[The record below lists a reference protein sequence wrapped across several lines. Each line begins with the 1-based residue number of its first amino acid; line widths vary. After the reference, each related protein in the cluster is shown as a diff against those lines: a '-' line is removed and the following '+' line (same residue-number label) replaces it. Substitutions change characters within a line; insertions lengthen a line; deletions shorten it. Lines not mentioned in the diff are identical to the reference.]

1 MADLLKKEMWIVKK
15 YGIATKTLEKIKG
28 YYGGYWGKEWFE
40 KFKENPYLTMAM
52 DGVGFKRAD
61 TYAQKLGFDMLS
73 PIRVTACIVSTVE
86 ESSNGDTILELPKI
100 IKTMVNELKVPQEL
114 IMNCILSCEGEY
126 ILLDSKYKTLSKY
139 EVDNGSFP
147 VYITTPLWYST
158 ERYIFEWSK
167 ELEKKDR
174 EKVDWNIIEKVLEK
188 NPTLNKEQKYAVEH
202 FFDENFNMLIGSA
215 GCLPYDTEVLT
226 KSGWKMICECENEEI
241 MVANPINK
249 LGVYGKFEK
258 PIFRKYEVDQFYNI
272 KTGTNFDL
280 TVSEEHKNL
289 YMTRKG
295 AYYKDISTKDL
306 VDRLKD
312 LDSKREINNKRNLHC
327 CVIPETFEWFGK
339 GMSYT
344 DDYIRLKIAV
354 ICDGYFAHDVISKPY
369 MCHVNL
375 KKARKQERMEYLL
388 NKLNITY
395 TIQKSNEGY
404 KKYYFEM
411 DNDDKVL
418 YKKWFFETNER
429 QRKIIMEEIL
439 LWDGN
444 IDKREKSIGSF
455 STTIKETAD
464 TIQLIACSLG
474 YRTSISI
481 DKRREKYKNGVCYDV
496 IFSKNKLKGF
506 HLESSETTKV
516 EKVDRG
522 KYMYCFT
529 TSTGYFPIRQKNKI
543 YITGNCGK
551 SYLVKV
557 LLDLLDSHGMTYTL
571 LTPTGIASFNL
582 TEKTGRESQTIHRR
596 YATDNRI
603 TTDYVIIDEFG
614 MCSCQHIDML
624 KYLVIDRTK
633 TKPLFI
639 GDKYQ
644 LPSISAGDFL
654 SSIMNLL
661 KCGKLKGNIFELTQI
676 MRASNESYIPYLCNM
691 FCGNNKFEAPVMNK
705 RDLKGVEFYDREV
718 ELFSQIERII
728 KTKGWDWKETAVIM
742 PQRKGENGCDAFN
755 LYMQEKNKSEILY
768 DDGYKVFK
776 KNDMLMHIKNNTSLG
791 IYNGELIEILDKYNC
806 KTIDD
811 EGIPVEK
818 TFYRIKRLYDE
829 KILDYDEDIVATQIM
844 LSYANSVHKTQG
856 ATIKNVIFVGIN
868 DFSFMLSRNLTYV
881 GLSRASE
888 NLVVICDKDAMVKA
902 SFKSLTD
909 KRKTF
914 LNLLCK

>member
-61 TYAQKLGFDMLS
+61 TYAKKLGFDMYS

-100 IKTMVNELKVPQEL
+100 IKTMMDELKVSHEL

-139 EVDNGSFP
+139 EIDNGSFP

-174 EKVDWNIIEKVLEK
+174 EKVDWSVIEKVLEK

-202 FFDENFNMLIGSA
+202 FFDENFNMLIG
-215 GCLPYDTEVLT
+215 V
-226 KSGWKMICECENEEI
+226 SG
-241 MVANPINK
+241 
-249 LGVYGKFEK
+249 G
-258 PIFRKYEVDQFYNI
+258 
-272 KTGTNFDL
+272 
-280 TVSEEHKNL
+280 
-289 YMTRKG
+289 
-295 AYYKDISTKDL
+295 
-306 VDRLKD
+306 
-312 LDSKREINNKRNLHC
+312 
-327 CVIPETFEWFGK
+327 
-339 GMSYT
+339 
-344 DDYIRLKIAV
+344 
-354 ICDGYFAHDVISKPY
+354 
-369 MCHVNL
+369 
-375 KKARKQERMEYLL
+375 
-388 NKLNITY
+388 
-395 TIQKSNEGY
+395 
-404 KKYYFEM
+404 
-411 DNDDKVL
+411 
-418 YKKWFFETNER
+418 
-429 QRKIIMEEIL
+429 
-439 LWDGN
+439 
-444 IDKREKSIGSF
+444 
-455 STTIKETAD
+455 
-464 TIQLIACSLG
+464 
-474 YRTSISI
+474 
-481 DKRREKYKNGVCYDV
+481 
-496 IFSKNKLKGF
+496 
-506 HLESSETTKV
+506 
-516 EKVDRG
+516 
-522 KYMYCFT
+522 
-529 TSTGYFPIRQKNKI
+529 
-543 YITGNCGK
+543 GK
-551 SYLVKV
+551 SYLTKV
-557 LLDLLDSHGMTYTL
+557 LLDLLDSYGMTYTL
-571 LTPTGIASFNL
+571 LAPTGIASFNL

-661 KCGKLKGNIFELTQI
+661 KCGRLKGNIFELTQI

-811 EGIPVEK
+811 DGIPVEK

>member
-139 EVDNGSFP
+139 EIDNGSFP

-174 EKVDWNIIEKVLEK
+174 EKVDWSVIEKVLEK

-202 FFDENFNMLIGSA
+202 FFDENFNMLIG
-215 GCLPYDTEVLT
+215 V
-226 KSGWKMICECENEEI
+226 SG
-241 MVANPINK
+241 
-249 LGVYGKFEK
+249 G
-258 PIFRKYEVDQFYNI
+258 
-272 KTGTNFDL
+272 
-280 TVSEEHKNL
+280 
-289 YMTRKG
+289 
-295 AYYKDISTKDL
+295 
-306 VDRLKD
+306 
-312 LDSKREINNKRNLHC
+312 
-327 CVIPETFEWFGK
+327 
-339 GMSYT
+339 
-344 DDYIRLKIAV
+344 
-354 ICDGYFAHDVISKPY
+354 
-369 MCHVNL
+369 
-375 KKARKQERMEYLL
+375 
-388 NKLNITY
+388 
-395 TIQKSNEGY
+395 
-404 KKYYFEM
+404 
-411 DNDDKVL
+411 
-418 YKKWFFETNER
+418 
-429 QRKIIMEEIL
+429 
-439 LWDGN
+439 
-444 IDKREKSIGSF
+444 
-455 STTIKETAD
+455 
-464 TIQLIACSLG
+464 
-474 YRTSISI
+474 
-481 DKRREKYKNGVCYDV
+481 
-496 IFSKNKLKGF
+496 
-506 HLESSETTKV
+506 
-516 EKVDRG
+516 
-522 KYMYCFT
+522 
-529 TSTGYFPIRQKNKI
+529 
-543 YITGNCGK
+543 GK
-551 SYLVKV
+551 SYLTKV
-557 LLDLLDSHGMTYTL
+557 LLDLLDSYGMTYTL
-571 LTPTGIASFNL
+571 LAPTGIASFNL

-624 KYLVIDRTK
+624 KYLVINRNK

-661 KCGKLKGNIFELTQI
+661 KCGRLKGNIFELTQI

>member
-1 MADLLKKEMWIVKK
+1 MAKLLKKEMWMIKK
-15 YGIATKTLEKIKG
+15 YGIAEKTLGKIKG
-28 YYGGYWGKEWFE
+28 YYSAYAGKEWFD
-40 KFKENPYLTMAM
+40 KFKENPYLTMNL
-52 DGVGFKRAD
+52 DGISFKRAD
-61 TYAQKLGFDMLS
+61 SYAQKLGFDMLS
-73 PIRVTACIVSTVE
+73 PIRVTACIGYMVE
-86 ESSNGDTILELPKI
+86 EASNGDTILELPKI
-100 IKTMVNELKVPQEL
+100 IKTMMGELQVPHEL

-139 EVDNGSFP
+139 EIDNGSFP

-202 FFDENFNMLIGSA
+202 FFDENFNMLIG
-215 GCLPYDTEVLT
+215 V
-226 KSGWKMICECENEEI
+226 SG
-241 MVANPINK
+241 
-249 LGVYGKFEK
+249 G
-258 PIFRKYEVDQFYNI
+258 
-272 KTGTNFDL
+272 
-280 TVSEEHKNL
+280 
-289 YMTRKG
+289 
-295 AYYKDISTKDL
+295 
-306 VDRLKD
+306 
-312 LDSKREINNKRNLHC
+312 
-327 CVIPETFEWFGK
+327 
-339 GMSYT
+339 
-344 DDYIRLKIAV
+344 
-354 ICDGYFAHDVISKPY
+354 
-369 MCHVNL
+369 
-375 KKARKQERMEYLL
+375 
-388 NKLNITY
+388 
-395 TIQKSNEGY
+395 
-404 KKYYFEM
+404 
-411 DNDDKVL
+411 
-418 YKKWFFETNER
+418 
-429 QRKIIMEEIL
+429 
-439 LWDGN
+439 
-444 IDKREKSIGSF
+444 
-455 STTIKETAD
+455 
-464 TIQLIACSLG
+464 
-474 YRTSISI
+474 
-481 DKRREKYKNGVCYDV
+481 
-496 IFSKNKLKGF
+496 
-506 HLESSETTKV
+506 
-516 EKVDRG
+516 
-522 KYMYCFT
+522 
-529 TSTGYFPIRQKNKI
+529 
-543 YITGNCGK
+543 GK
-551 SYLVKV
+551 SYLTKV
-557 LLDLLDSHGMTYTL
+557 LLDLLDCYGMTYTL
-571 LTPTGIASFNL
+571 LAPTGIASFNL

-661 KCGKLKGNIFELTQI
+661 KCGRLKGNIFELTQI

-691 FCGNNKFEAPVMNK
+691 FCGNNRFEAPVMNK

-776 KNDMLMHIKNNTSLG
+776 KNDMLMHIKNNSSLG
-791 IYNGELIEILDKYNC
+791 IYNGELIEIVGKDMVN
-806 KTIDD
+806 TINDD
-811 EGIPVEK
+811 GVPEEK
-818 TFYRIKRLYDE
+818 EVYYIKRLYDG
-829 KILDYDEDIVATQIM
+829 KILEYDEETVSTQIM

>member
-100 IKTMVNELKVPQEL
+100 IKTMVNELKVHQEL

-139 EVDNGSFP
+139 EIDNGSFP

-202 FFDENFNMLIGSA
+202 FFDENFNMLIG
-215 GCLPYDTEVLT
+215 V
-226 KSGWKMICECENEEI
+226 SG
-241 MVANPINK
+241 
-249 LGVYGKFEK
+249 G
-258 PIFRKYEVDQFYNI
+258 
-272 KTGTNFDL
+272 
-280 TVSEEHKNL
+280 
-289 YMTRKG
+289 
-295 AYYKDISTKDL
+295 
-306 VDRLKD
+306 
-312 LDSKREINNKRNLHC
+312 
-327 CVIPETFEWFGK
+327 
-339 GMSYT
+339 
-344 DDYIRLKIAV
+344 
-354 ICDGYFAHDVISKPY
+354 
-369 MCHVNL
+369 
-375 KKARKQERMEYLL
+375 
-388 NKLNITY
+388 
-395 TIQKSNEGY
+395 
-404 KKYYFEM
+404 
-411 DNDDKVL
+411 
-418 YKKWFFETNER
+418 
-429 QRKIIMEEIL
+429 
-439 LWDGN
+439 
-444 IDKREKSIGSF
+444 
-455 STTIKETAD
+455 
-464 TIQLIACSLG
+464 
-474 YRTSISI
+474 
-481 DKRREKYKNGVCYDV
+481 
-496 IFSKNKLKGF
+496 
-506 HLESSETTKV
+506 
-516 EKVDRG
+516 
-522 KYMYCFT
+522 
-529 TSTGYFPIRQKNKI
+529 
-543 YITGNCGK
+543 GK
-551 SYLVKV
+551 SYLTKV
-557 LLDLLDSHGMTYTL
+557 LLDLLDSYGMTYTL
-571 LTPTGIASFNL
+571 LAPTGIASFNL

-661 KCGKLKGNIFELTQI
+661 KCGRLKGNIFELTQI

-691 FCGNNKFEAPVMNK
+691 FCGNNRFEAPVMNK

>member
-1 MADLLKKEMWIVKK
+1 MAKLLKKEMWIVKK
-15 YGIATKTLEKIKG
+15 YGIVTKTLEKIKG
-28 YYGGYWGKEWFE
+28 YYGGYWGKEWFD
-40 KFKENPYLTMAM
+40 KFKENPYLTMDM
-52 DGVGFKRAD
+52 DGIGFKRAD
-61 TYAQKLGFDMLS
+61 TYAKKLGFDMYS

-100 IKTMVNELKVPQEL
+100 IKTMMDELKVSHEL

-126 ILLDSKYKTLSKY
+126 ILLDGKYKTLTKY
-139 EVDNGSFP
+139 EIDNGSFP
-147 VYITTPLWYST
+147 VYITTSLWYST

-202 FFDENFNMLIGSA
+202 FFDENFNMLIG
-215 GCLPYDTEVLT
+215 V
-226 KSGWKMICECENEEI
+226 SG
-241 MVANPINK
+241 
-249 LGVYGKFEK
+249 G
-258 PIFRKYEVDQFYNI
+258 
-272 KTGTNFDL
+272 
-280 TVSEEHKNL
+280 
-289 YMTRKG
+289 
-295 AYYKDISTKDL
+295 
-306 VDRLKD
+306 
-312 LDSKREINNKRNLHC
+312 
-327 CVIPETFEWFGK
+327 
-339 GMSYT
+339 
-344 DDYIRLKIAV
+344 
-354 ICDGYFAHDVISKPY
+354 
-369 MCHVNL
+369 
-375 KKARKQERMEYLL
+375 
-388 NKLNITY
+388 
-395 TIQKSNEGY
+395 
-404 KKYYFEM
+404 
-411 DNDDKVL
+411 
-418 YKKWFFETNER
+418 
-429 QRKIIMEEIL
+429 
-439 LWDGN
+439 
-444 IDKREKSIGSF
+444 
-455 STTIKETAD
+455 
-464 TIQLIACSLG
+464 
-474 YRTSISI
+474 
-481 DKRREKYKNGVCYDV
+481 
-496 IFSKNKLKGF
+496 
-506 HLESSETTKV
+506 
-516 EKVDRG
+516 
-522 KYMYCFT
+522 
-529 TSTGYFPIRQKNKI
+529 
-543 YITGNCGK
+543 GK
-551 SYLVKV
+551 SYLTKV

-661 KCGKLKGNIFELTQI
+661 KCGRLKGNIFELTQI

-811 EGIPVEK
+811 DGIPIEK

>member
-1 MADLLKKEMWIVKK
+1 MIKMADLLKKEMWIVKK

-100 IKTMVNELKVPQEL
+100 IKTMVNELKVHQEL

-139 EVDNGSFP
+139 EIDNGSFP

-202 FFDENFNMLIGSA
+202 FFDENFNMLIG
-215 GCLPYDTEVLT
+215 V
-226 KSGWKMICECENEEI
+226 SG
-241 MVANPINK
+241 
-249 LGVYGKFEK
+249 G
-258 PIFRKYEVDQFYNI
+258 
-272 KTGTNFDL
+272 
-280 TVSEEHKNL
+280 
-289 YMTRKG
+289 
-295 AYYKDISTKDL
+295 
-306 VDRLKD
+306 
-312 LDSKREINNKRNLHC
+312 
-327 CVIPETFEWFGK
+327 
-339 GMSYT
+339 
-344 DDYIRLKIAV
+344 
-354 ICDGYFAHDVISKPY
+354 
-369 MCHVNL
+369 
-375 KKARKQERMEYLL
+375 
-388 NKLNITY
+388 
-395 TIQKSNEGY
+395 
-404 KKYYFEM
+404 
-411 DNDDKVL
+411 
-418 YKKWFFETNER
+418 
-429 QRKIIMEEIL
+429 
-439 LWDGN
+439 
-444 IDKREKSIGSF
+444 
-455 STTIKETAD
+455 
-464 TIQLIACSLG
+464 
-474 YRTSISI
+474 
-481 DKRREKYKNGVCYDV
+481 
-496 IFSKNKLKGF
+496 
-506 HLESSETTKV
+506 
-516 EKVDRG
+516 
-522 KYMYCFT
+522 
-529 TSTGYFPIRQKNKI
+529 
-543 YITGNCGK
+543 GK
-551 SYLVKV
+551 SYLTKV
-557 LLDLLDSHGMTYTL
+557 LLDLLDSYGMTYTL
-571 LTPTGIASFNL
+571 LAPTGIASFNL

-661 KCGKLKGNIFELTQI
+661 KCGRLKGNIFELTQI

-691 FCGNNKFEAPVMNK
+691 FCGNNRFEAPVMNK